1 MARIDSILN
10 SMPWWCVLL
19 VSGEKSEKD
28 QIVICFFWWL
38 TGLYWFGWGKLHAV
52 PSKFFM
58 TG

>member
-10 SMPWWCVLL
+10 SMPKGVWWCVLL

-38 TGLYWFGWGKLHAV
+38 TGL
-52 PSKFFM
+52 
-58 TG
+58 